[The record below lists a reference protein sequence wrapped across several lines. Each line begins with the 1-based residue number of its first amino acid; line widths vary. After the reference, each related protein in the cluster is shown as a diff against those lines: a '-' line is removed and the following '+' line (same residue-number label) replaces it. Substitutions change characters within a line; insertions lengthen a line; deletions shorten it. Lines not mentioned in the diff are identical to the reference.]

1 MTQEITDGLV
11 LMPPL
16 FANGLSV
23 WSRQDGRPG
32 SDTWATAAN
41 AGLVAAD
48 ADFGSCLEIVKT
60 EATTRIRFMG
70 QTPIRPGLYLRVSA
84 RVKALSG
91 NLPSVRVA
99 AWAGNASNQQLT
111 TVPQTG
117 PSTALTS
124 YGNVVTVSAII
135 GTGTRT
141 GVDMPWGP
149 EASFGH
155 MGLDLTGLNGGVVRI
170 DDIRIED
177 VTSVFLRK
185 MMDWVDV
192 RDFGALGNGAAD
204 DRAAFVAAD
213 AAAAGRE
220 IMVPAGNYLIGSS
233 MTINNPIRFEGKLV
247 MPAGARLAL
256 NQNFDLKGYA

>member
-111 TVPQTG
+111 TVPQNG

-141 GVDMPWGP
+141 GVVPHEVNRHTHRHTDRQTHRRTDISTYRKHRPRGP
-149 EASFGH
+149 
-155 MGLDLTGLNGGVVRI
+155 ML
-170 DDIRIED
+170 
-177 VTSVFLRK
+177 
-185 MMDWVDV
+185 
-192 RDFGALGNGAAD
+192 
-204 DRAAFVAAD
+204 
-213 AAAAGRE
+213 
-220 IMVPAGNYLIGSS
+220 
-233 MTINNPIRFEGKLV
+233 
-247 MPAGARLAL
+247 
-256 NQNFDLKGYA
+256 